1 MGPTNA
7 ADKMSNL
14 DFADPLYLHSSD
26 TNNLSIINLKLNGT
40 ENYSIWASSM
50 ELALLV
56 KNKTGFID
64 GTCVKSTTNPILA
77 KKWERCNSVVLS
89 WILNSISEE
98 LYVGQIFS
106 KIASEVWTELKE
118 TYNKID
124 ESIIYNL
131 HRQINSTC
139 QNGSSISDYYHKLNC
154 MWRQYD
160 KLIDLPKC
168 TCADATDLSNFN
180 QRIKLMQFLMGLD
193 DAYQPLRTQ
202 ILSKEPLPTVKNAFA
217 LISNEES
224 HRALNPSGKTQAT
237 AFATRGPDPR
247 RKPYKREP
255 LKCSHCNLTG
265 HTIDKCFEIV
275 GYPPNYKKKK
285 QSSKSPTNLKQ

>member
-1 MGPTNA
+1 MESTNVP
-7 ADKMSNL
+7 DKMSTL
-14 DFADPLYLHSSD
+14 DFADPLYLHASD
-26 TNNLSIINLKLNGT
+26 TNNLSIINLKLRGT

-64 GTCVKSTTNPILA
+64 GTCVKSTANPILA
-77 KKWERCNSVVLS
+77 KQWERCNSVVLS

-98 LYVGQIFS
+98 LYAGQIFS

-124 ESIIYNL
+124 RSIIYNL
-131 HRQINSTC
+131 HRQINSAC

-168 TCADATDLSNFN
+168 TCAAATDLLNFN
-180 QRIKLMQFLMGLD
+180 QRIKLM
-193 DAYQPLRTQ
+193 
-202 ILSKEPLPTVKNAFA
+202 
-217 LISNEES
+217 
-224 HRALNPSGKTQAT
+224 
-237 AFATRGPDPR
+237 
-247 RKPYKREP
+247 
-255 LKCSHCNLTG
+255 
-265 HTIDKCFEIV
+265 
-275 GYPPNYKKKK
+275 
-285 QSSKSPTNLKQ
+285 